1 MTQPLNS
8 LDFRSLDEMR
18 ALLFEISLVGIL
30 IWDARG
36 RILDCNT
43 AYHRR
48 LGYAKAELIGRN
60 LAELN
65 EAGLNDAGLDKAS
78 PAQTL
83 AKQLAEAKT
92 QGMTTIE
99 GCQRHKDGSCL
110 HLAISCHHIL
120 LADQDAFFGI
130 AHDHSE
136 YEHLKQHLEAGVSFY
151 RAALN
156 SLPQGFLVVAISGR
170 VLEANDAY
178 SRLSGYS
185 HAELLG
191 MEIADLEANET
202 SLEINNRI
210 RDVLAQGYSHF
221 RSQHRHRDGSLW
233 PVEISIQ
240 PSTLQGGMLF
250 VHAEKISDKIIKES
264 HLELTALIL
273 EIMEQAVLITDAN
286 NEIINMNPAASRITG
301 YQLEE
306 VIGQNPSI
314 FSSGRHDKAF
324 YAKLWHSIKTK
335 GRWAGEIWDRRKNG
349 EIYAKWQVISI
360 IHDAQGRIKN
370 YVSVFS
376 DITEHKKTAELL
388 WRQSNFDLLTELP
401 NRHLL
406 LERLKQALKKA
417 KQTGLPLALLFVD
430 LDRFKEVN
438 DSLGHAQ
445 GDRLLIEA
453 ARRLKGLLQDT
464 DTIAR
469 TAGDE
474 FTLLLPEFGNRSH
487 LDIKAQAIL
496 DALAIPYIL
505 DGGEAAHIS
514 ASCGITI
521 YPDDGEDCQTL
532 LRHADQALS
541 TAKDEGRNRFGYFT
555 PAIHREAMEKQ
566 SLLRDL
572 RHAMALGQFE
582 VYLQPIV
589 ELDSGRITKAEAL
602 LRWQHPERGFISPMV
617 FIPLAE
623 DAGLIH
629 EIGDWVFD
637 ESIQTIARWRQDL
650 GCTIQISVNKS
661 PRQFEKTP
669 TPSWSDRLRALELDG
684 SSVTVEITEGS
695 LLSSSHSIRDQL
707 IHYRNSGI
715 EVSIDDFGT
724 GFSALSYLH
733 RFDIDYLKI
742 DRSFVIELESDT
754 PNTALVEAII
764 VMAHKLGIKTIAEGV
779 ETLGQ
784 RDILKAFG
792 CDYIQGYFYS
802 KPLPIP
808 AFETLM
814 LQNHREHP

>member
-1 MTQPLNS
+1 MTKPQNS
-8 LDFRSLDEMR
+8 LDFRSIDEIR
-18 ALLFEISLVGIL
+18 TLLFEISLVGIL
-30 IWDARG
+30 IWDAKG
-36 RILDCNT
+36 QILDCNT

-48 LGYAKAELIGRN
+48 LGYEKAELLGRS
-60 LAELN
+60 LADLS
-65 EAGLNDAGLDKAS
+65 DS
-78 PAQTL
+78 HSAQ
-83 AKQLAEAKT
+83 KVPEQLAQAKAL
-92 QGMTTIE
+92 GMTTLE
-99 GCQRHKDGSCL
+99 HCQRHKDGSCL

-120 LADQDAFFGI
+120 LAGQDAFFGI
-130 AHDHSE
+130 AHDHSG
-136 YEHLKQHLEAGVSFY
+136 YEHLKQQLEAGVSLY
-151 RAALN
+151 RTALN
-156 SLPQGFLVVAISGR
+156 SLPQGFLVVATSGR
-170 VLEANDAY
+170 ILEANEAY

-233 PVEISIQ
+233 PVEISVQ
-240 PSTLQGGMLF
+240 PSPLQGGLLF

-273 EIMEQAVLITDAN
+273 EIMEQAVVITDAN
-286 NEIINMNPAASRITG
+286 NEIINMNPAASHITG

-324 YAKLWHSIKTK
+324 YAELWHSIKTK
-335 GRWAGEIWDRRKNG
+335 GRWAGEILDRRKNG
-349 EIYAKWQVISI
+349 ETYAKWQVISV
-360 IHDAQGRIKN
+360 IHDAKGKIKN

-438 DSLGHAQ
+438 DSLGHTQ

-453 ARRLKGLLQDT
+453 AKRLKGLLQDT

-474 FTLLLPEFGNRSH
+474 FTLLLPEFGSRSH

-496 DALAIPYIL
+496 DALAVPYVL
-505 DGGEAAHIS
+505 GDGETAHIS

-572 RHAMALGQFE
+572 RHAMALGQLE

-602 LRWQHPERGFISPMV
+602 LRWQHPERGFVSPMV

-637 ESIQTIARWRQDL
+637 ESIQAIARWRQEL

-661 PRQFEKTP
+661 PRQFEKMP
-669 TPSWSDRLRALELDG
+669 TPSWPDRLRALALDG
-684 SSVTVEITEGS
+684 GNVNVEITEGS

-792 CDYIQGYFYS
+792 CDYIQGYLYS
-802 KPLPIP
+802 KPLPMP